1 MTDFM
6 VLSYRPE
13 FAPHHRIFCG
23 SETEFFRK
31 NSVSILDMKKSDFK
45 QNHLLTKPAR
55 GVTLRAVIIGLV
67 LIPVN
72 SYFIM
77 CNYIAT
83 NSALPTTIALF
94 FNVVISLLLITL
106 LNLPLQKFLPR
117 VALHRGEL
125 LTVYIM
131 LSISSAMAG
140 HDMMQSLIPSI
151 PHPFW
156 YATPENEYKALFWR
170 YLPRWLVADN
180 LRGLQYHY
188 QGESSFYTVE
198 HIKTWLTP
206 IIWWSIFLSVLLFTM
221 ICINAIIRK
230 QWIDR
235 ERLTYPIIQLPLE
248 LTQDGGRFFKNKA
261 MWIGFAIA
269 GGIDLI
275 NGLHYLFP
283 ILPRIPMRH
292 YEIGHYFTAKPWNAI
307 GWTPMFVLPFAV
319 GLAFLIPLE
328 MSFSLWFFYLFWK
341 GERILGNALGLRSLP
356 GFPYDGPQ
364 TMGALFGLVFLA
376 LWAGRRH
383 LIFVLKSVIKSQPE
397 ESDEMSYRTIVLGL
411 IGGVIFLIFF
421 SSRGGMGIWAVSLYL
436 FVYFLLAM
444 SITRIRA
451 EVGTPIHEMFAATPF
466 HFLTQVFG
474 TRRLGGENLTM
485 MALYWGVTRGSRAH
499 PMPHTLEAFKLSEQ
513 TQMSSKRV
521 MIAMMIAVIFGVLA
535 AFWAYLDVAY
545 RQGNTRIWYGKGGY
559 DILRHWLHY
568 PTLTDYRS
576 VSFMGVGFAFT
587 CLLWALRM
595 RFPLWALHPA
605 GYAIASST
613 WTFGW
618 IWFSVFISWTAKT
631 LILKHGGIG
640 TYRRTVPL
648 FLGFILGD
656 YLVGGGWAI
665 LRLLTGVRTYV
676 FYR

>member
-1 MTDFM
+1 
-6 VLSYRPE
+6 
-13 FAPHHRIFCG
+13 
-23 SETEFFRK
+23 
-31 NSVSILDMKKSDFK
+31 
-45 QNHLLTKPAR
+45 
-55 GVTLRAVIIGLV
+55 
-67 LIPVN
+67 
-72 SYFIM
+72 
-77 CNYIAT
+77 
-83 NSALPTTIALF
+83 
-94 FNVVISLLLITL
+94 
-106 LNLPLQKFLPR
+106 
-117 VALHRGEL
+117 
-125 LTVYIM
+125 
-131 LSISSAMAG
+131 MAG
-140 HDMMQSLIPSI
+140 HDIMQSVIPSI

-156 YATPENEYKALFWR
+156 FATPENEYKALFWR
-170 YLPRWLVADN
+170 YLPSWLVADN
-180 LRGLQYHY
+180 LRGLKDFY
-188 QGESSFYTVE
+188 QGESSFYTAE

-235 ERLTYPIIQLPLE
+235 ERLAYPIIQLPLE
-248 LTQDGGRFFKNKA
+248 MTQNGGIFFKNKA

-283 ILPRIPMRH
+283 ILPRIPMRQ
-292 YEIGHYFTAKPWNAI
+292 YEIGHYFTTKPWNSI

-319 GLAFLIPLE
+319 GLGFLIPLE

-397 ESDEMSYRTIVLGL
+397 ESDEISYRTIVLGL
-411 IGGVIFLIFF
+411 IGGVIFLIVF
-421 SSRGGMGIWAVSLYL
+421 SHRGGMAIWIIFLYL
-436 FVYFLLAM
+436 FVYFLISM
-444 SITRIRA
+444 SLTRIRA

-466 HFLTQVFG
+466 NFLNLVLG

-485 MALYWGVTRGSRAH
+485 MALYWGFARGSRAH

-513 TQMSSKRV
+513 TQMSGKRV
-521 MIAMMIAVIFGVLA
+521 MIAMIIAVVFGVLV
-535 AFWAYLDVAY
+535 AFWTYLDVSY
-545 RQGNTRIWYGKGGY
+545 SKGNTRTWYGKGGY
-559 DILRHWLHY
+559 DLLRHWLYY

-587 CLLWALRM
+587 CLLWILRM
-595 RFPLWALHPA
+595 RYPLLSFHPA

-640 TYRRTVPL
+640 TYRRAVPL

-665 LRLLTGVRTYV
+665 LRLFTGVRTYV